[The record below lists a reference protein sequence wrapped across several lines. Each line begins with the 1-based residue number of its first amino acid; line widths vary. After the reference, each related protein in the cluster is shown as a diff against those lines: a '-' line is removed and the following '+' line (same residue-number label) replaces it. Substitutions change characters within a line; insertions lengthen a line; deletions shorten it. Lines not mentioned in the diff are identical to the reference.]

1 MTEPFVAASSAP
13 LFLIVLLA
21 LFVFLFILPQRRRQ
35 RAQQERMSSIDLG
48 DEVLT
53 VGGLI
58 GRVVETDDSELKL
71 EIADGVVVRVA
82 RRGVST
88 VLHPEEE
95 AAEDEHEEPYAEDE
109 EPAGEADDRPDEAE
123 HDGTEPETPAGEE
136 ERAEP
141 K

>member
-1 MTEPFVAASSAP
+1 VIEPFVAASSAP

-35 RAQQERMSSIDLG
+35 RAQQERLSSVDVG

-58 GRVVETDDSELKL
+58 GRVVETDDAELKV
-71 EIADGVVVRVA
+71 EIADGIVVRIS
-82 RRGVST
+82 RRAVST

-95 AAEDEHEEPYAEDE
+95 HEEDEEAYAEDE
-109 EPAGEADDRPDEAE
+109 DAGVEADDGADEAV
-123 HDGTEPETPAGEE
+123 HDGSEPEAPAGEE
-136 ERAEP
+136 KPAEP